1 MKRNSLASIETI
13 IKRVNERFTDIKR
26 AVNDKLIPEGVLKNW
41 QVAFD
46 KISSAAG
53 VNLTKSGNLS
63 HGKKMQENVD
73 LDDLEG
79 LLERRTAGEVK
90 QDIKWGAVETFGED
104 YTQEDITEY
113 SDDMGYIYGQLA
125 ENYKETYDAFD
136 AKFGGTQGKKSYKEL
151 KQAIEEWKDLSDA
164 ERNIKLAEAKERK
177 NNAVNR
183 IFT

>member
-26 AVNDKLIPEGVLKNW
+26 AVVAKLIPEGVLKNW
-41 QVAFD
+41 QVAMD

-63 HGKKMQENVD
+63 HGKKMQENVN

-79 LLERRTAGEVK
+79 LLARRTAGEVK
-90 QDIKWGAVETFGED
+90 KDIKRGAVEVFGDD

-113 SDDMGYIYGQLA
+113 SDDMGYIYEQLA
-125 ENYKETYDAFD
+125 QNYSETYDAFD
-136 AKFGGTQGKKSYKEL
+136 AKFGGTKGKKSYKEL
-151 KQAIEEWKDLSDA
+151 KQAIEEWKDLFDA
-164 ERNIKLAEAKERK
+164 EKRIRLDASQERK